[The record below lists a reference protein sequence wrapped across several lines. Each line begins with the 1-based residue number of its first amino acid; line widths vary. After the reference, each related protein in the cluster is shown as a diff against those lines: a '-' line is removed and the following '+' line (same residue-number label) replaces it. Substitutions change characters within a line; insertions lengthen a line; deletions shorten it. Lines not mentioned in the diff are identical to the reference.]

1 MSPRRVPTGAPTLAT
16 PSPPVTVRFWG
27 VRGSVPVPGRSTVR
41 YGGNTAC
48 IEVRYQAE
56 RVILD
61 AGTGIRLLGQ
71 QLIREPNHRDAR
83 ISILLSHTHW
93 DHIQGFPFFA
103 PAYQARQR
111 IRIFGIHGSRAGLL
125 RTISATMESPYF
137 PVALPQMPS
146 HITVE
151 EVTRSSFRLGSFR
164 VHLAPLH
171 HPGGGVAY
179 RLDTPAGSIAY
190 VPDHEITSGPSPHP
204 HPGTAVRQL
213 IDRVDL
219 LIHDAQY
226 TAAEYRS
233 RQGWG
238 HSAFPAVV
246 HQAIDARVRHLVL
259 FHHDPRRTDAA
270 LDRLLSQ
277 ARSLVRTHPNRLRI
291 EAAIEGRRVV
301 LRPPTKKEPP
311 TNGDPSP

>member
-1 MSPRRVPTGAPTLAT
+1 MSLRRARSAAPALHPPA
-16 PSPPVTVRFWG
+16 SPVTVRFWG

-48 IEVRYQAE
+48 IEVRYQTE

-71 QLIREPNHRDAR
+71 KLIREPDHQDSR

-151 EVTRSSFRLGSFR
+151 EVARSSFRLGSFR

-190 VPDHEITSGPSPHP
+190 VPDHEIPSSPASHP
-204 HPGTAVRQL
+204 HPGTPVRQL
-213 IDRVDL
+213 IDQVDL

-226 TAAEYRS
+226 TVAEYRS

-238 HSAFPAVV
+238 HSAVPAVV
-246 HQAIDARVRHLVL
+246 LQAIDARVRHLVL

-277 ARSLVRTHPNRLRI
+277 ARSLARSHRTRLRI
-291 EAAIEGRRVV
+291 DAAMEGRRCV
-301 LRPPTKKEPP
+301 LRPPTK
-311 TNGDPSP
+311 